1 MSTQTCEHIESPT
14 GSVGTSVPTA
24 EKQNKPRKH
33 KYERRAGRDRSQQW
47 RHALQLAFL
56 LLNVWLG
63 GNFYLWVRQFEDG
76 ASKLSI
82 TRPAGIEGWLP
93 IAGLINLRYWVST
106 GHIPA
111 IHPAAMFLLLTF
123 LAIAFLFR
131 KAFCSWLCPISTLSE
146 YLWRASRKTF
156 GGNFRLPNWVD
167 IPLRGLKYL
176 LLGFFLWA
184 VAAMSGPAIRA
195 FMRGPYGLI
204 ADVKML
210 DFFRFLGLTGV
221 VVIGFLALA
230 SVLIQNFWCRYLCPY
245 GALLGLISRWSP
257 LKVRRNTNTC
267 IDCVK
272 CARAC
277 PAHLPVNKLLTVKS
291 PECTACFECIAV
303 CPVEGA
309 LGTALPPM
317 LKPKKLTRAIPAWA
331 VGLGI
336 VALFVGMV
344 GLAKTMG
351 YWKSDLPNS
360 VYRQL
365 IPRAKEIGHP
375 MP

>member
-1 MSTQTCEHIESPT
+1 MSTQTCEHVESPPGPVCS
-14 GSVGTSVPTA
+14 GSPTA
-24 EKQNKPRKH
+24 EKQNQQRKH

-63 GNFYLWVRQFEDG
+63 GDFYLWVRQFEDG

-93 IAGLINLRYWVST
+93 IAGLMNLKYWVST
-106 GHIPA
+106 GQIPV
-111 IHPAAMFLLLTF
+111 IHPAAMFLLLSFT
-123 LAIAFLFR
+123 AIAFLFR
-131 KAFCSWLCPISTLSE
+131 KGFCSWLCPIGTLSE
-146 YLWRASRKTF
+146 YLWRAGRKMF
-156 GGNFRLPNWVD
+156 GRNIRLPNGLD

-184 VAAMSGPAIRA
+184 VAAMSGPAIEA
-195 FMRGPYGLI
+195 FMRAPYGLI

-230 SVLIQNFWCRYLCPY
+230 SVLIQNFWCRFLCPY
-245 GALLGLISRWSP
+245 GALLGLVSQWSP

-267 IDCVK
+267 IDCIK

-277 PAHLPVNKLLTVKS
+277 PAHLPVNKLLAVRS

-309 LGTALPPM
+309 LGAGLSPM
-317 LKPKKLTRAIPAWA
+317 LKPERLTRVIPAWA
-331 VGLGI
+331 VALGI
-336 VALFVGMV
+336 AAVFVGMV
-344 GLAKTMG
+344 GFAKITG
-351 YWKSDLPNS
+351 CWKSDVPNS

>member
-1 MSTQTCEHIESPT
+1 MSTQICEHVESPT
-14 GSVGTSVPTA
+14 GPVCISPPMT
-24 EKQNKPRKH
+24 ERQNKHRNQ

-47 RHALQLAFL
+47 RHGLQLAFL

-63 GNFYLWVRQFEDG
+63 GDFYLWVRQFEGG

-82 TRPAGIEGWLP
+82 TRPAGVEGWLP
-93 IAGLINLRYWVST
+93 IAGLMNMRYWAST
-106 GHIPA
+106 GKIPA
-111 IHPAAMFLLLTF
+111 VHPAAMFLLLTF

-131 KAFCSWLCPISTLSE
+131 KAFCSWLCPIGTLSE
-146 YLWRASRKTF
+146 YLWRVGRKMF
-156 GGNFRLPNWVD
+156 GQNFHPPNWVD

-176 LLGFFLWA
+176 LFGFFLWA
-184 VAAMSGPAIRA
+184 VAAMSGPAIEA

-210 DFFRFLGLTGV
+210 DFFRFLGRTGV
-221 VVIGFLALA
+221 VVIGILALA

-245 GALLGLISRWSP
+245 GALLGLVSRWSP
-257 LKVRRNTNTC
+257 LKVRRSTNAC

-272 CARAC
+272 CARVC
-277 PAHLPVNKLLTVKS
+277 SAHLPVNKLLTVRS

-309 LGTALPPM
+309 LGAGLPPM
-317 LKPKKLTRAIPAWA
+317 LNPKKPTRAIPAWV

-336 VALFVGMV
+336 TALFVGMV
-344 GLAKTMG
+344 GFAKTMG

-360 VYRQL
+360 IYEQL
-365 IPRAKEIGHP
+365 IPLAKEIGHP